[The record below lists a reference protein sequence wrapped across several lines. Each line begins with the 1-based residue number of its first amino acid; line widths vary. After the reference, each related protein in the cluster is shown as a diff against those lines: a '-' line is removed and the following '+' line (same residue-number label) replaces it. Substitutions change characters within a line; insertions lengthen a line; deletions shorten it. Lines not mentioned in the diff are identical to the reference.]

1 MPDGR
6 SLGWRLGLGFLGL
19 ILAGYGAALVYWPQ
33 LLGWTVA
40 SGFGLLGLLL
50 VLSAVFARPRS

>member
-6 SLGWRLGLGFLGL
+6 SLKWRLGVGLGGL
-19 ILAGYGAALVYWPQ
+19 VLAAYGGALIRWPQ

-40 SGFGLLGLLL
+40 SGFALLGLLL
-50 VLSAVFARPRS
+50 LLSAVFARSRK